1 MSKESP
7 QSAAVRGLIAQ
18 LGRDKVCTHLA
29 DRLVY
34 ECDGYTLVKSL
45 PQAVVFATSTEDVQ
59 ATVRI
64 CRKFGVPLV
73 ARGAGTGLAGGAA
86 PLDHAVVLSLAR
98 MNRIAELDLPNRR
111 VLVEAGAINLE
122 LTRQLSG
129 SGFQFAPD
137 PSSQVACT
145 LGGNIATNA
154 GGPHTLKYGVTVNH
168 VLGLEC
174 VTGEGEILR
183 IEPRAH
189 AADLDWIG
197 VLTGSEGTLAVIT
210 RAWLKLVPLPADFVT
225 LRAAFLKLEDAC
237 HAVSRIIGA
246 GMTPTAMELM
256 DRGILQAVEEAFHF
270 GFPTDIEAVLIVEL
284 DGQAAALQGQ
294 AEKVEAFCR
303 ECGARE
309 VLSARDAEERS
320 RLWQCRKS
328 AVGAVG
334 RLSPAYF
341 IQDGVVPRT
350 KLPEIATRIKEI
362 SQTWNVR
369 IVNVAHAGDGN
380 IHPIFLYDPGN
391 ADEVRRTVSAS
402 HEILEACLALGGS
415 ITAEHGV
422 GIEKREFMKRL
433 YPIEVLRAMQA
444 LKAVFDPD
452 GILSP
457 GKVLPQTATPGTEP

>member
-1 MSKESP
+1 MTKYSAE
-7 QSAAVRGLIAQ
+7 SAAIRELIARM
-18 LGRDKVCTHLA
+18 GREKVFTHLA

-45 PQAVVFATSTEDVQ
+45 PQAVVFASSTEDVQ
-59 ATVRI
+59 TAVRI
-64 CRKFGVPLV
+64 CRRFGVPLV
-73 ARGAGTGLAGGAA
+73 ARGAGTGLAGGAT
-86 PLDHAVVLSLAR
+86 PLNQAIVLSLAR
-98 MNRIAELDLPNRR
+98 MNRIVDVDLLNRR

-122 LTRQLSG
+122 LTQQLAG

-174 VTGEGEILR
+174 VTGEGDVLR

-189 AADLDWIG
+189 VADLDWVG
-197 VLTGSEGTLAVIT
+197 VLTGSEGTLSIIT
-210 RAWLKLVPLPADFVT
+210 RAWLKLVPLSADFVT
-225 LRAAFLKLEDAC
+225 LRATFSNLEDAC
-237 HAVSRIIGA
+237 RAVSRIIGA
-246 GMTPTAMELM
+246 GITPTAMELM
-256 DRGILQAVEEAFHF
+256 DRGILEAVEEAFHF
-270 GFPTDIEAVLIVEL
+270 GFPADIEAVLIVEL
-284 DGQAAALQGQ
+284 DGDRRAIQTH

-303 ECGARE
+303 ENGARE
-309 VLSARDAEERS
+309 VLSAGDAEERA

-362 SQTWNVR
+362 SRSYQVR

-391 ADEVRRTVSAS
+391 PEEIQRTVSAS
-402 HEILEACLALGGS
+402 HAILEACLALGGS

-433 YPIEVLRAMQA
+433 YPVEVLQAMDA
-444 LKAVFDPD
+444 LKSVFDPD
-452 GILSP
+452 RILSP
-457 GKVLPQTATPGTEP
+457 GKVLPETITETASP